1 MKRLDYVL
9 CDIGIISR
17 CSAVLRWSC
26 NANKEILTVC
36 SSSKATWSFM
46 SSDTTR
52 TMPLCSPLKYLHRK
66 HFVVVYPFGRAT
78 KISFPLIVS
87 EKTSTCFSFKSSYFL
102 PLPVNNSPLIHC
114 GMPSTS
120 FSISHLVIKWMLRAA
135 MYHVTE
141 YCPQIGPQYP
151 VWLDSSCIHSWP
163 GPSLSMWK
171 CAGLWD

>member
-1 MKRLDYVL
+1 MKRLDYIL
-9 CDIGIISR
+9 CDLGISSR
-17 CSAVLRWSC
+17 CNAVLRWSY

-66 HFVVVYPFGRAT
+66 HFVVVYPSAEQQ
-78 KISFPLIVS
+78 ISFPLTWQSQKKLVPAFPSSLHIS
-87 EKTSTCFSFKSSYFL
+87 CHFQWTILHWSTVACRQHHFRFR
-102 PLPVNNSPLIHC
+102 
-114 GMPSTS
+114 
-120 FSISHLVIKWMLRAA
+120 MLRAA

-171 CAGLWD
+171 CAGL